1 MKKLLALLLALVLVA
16 GLAACGGGTTPDPT
30 PEPAQETTPAPAPA
44 ETADEDDANEGPF
57 NIPVIIKA
65 TDSDYWQILASGAL
79 RFAAENPDLANVTI
93 LGPPSEIDIDQQVT
107 ILENTIATNPDAIV
121 IASTSSVATVPAIEQ
136 AMNMGI
142 PVITLDNRVET
153 DNFTSFLATNHGLA
167 SGLAAERMYETWLE
181 EGIDPS
187 GQSVMVISS
196 VAGTAVNTARTNGFI
211 DRMREL
217 VPDINVLETQFADND
232 IARAMDIALG
242 SISANPNL
250 IGIFGDNNHM
260 GVGIALAIE
269 ELNRP
274 DIVTFAFDANL
285 EQVNAI
291 HAGWLTGIVVQDPFG
306 MGFNGVDFAVRTI
319 LGETVTWEVVV
330 PTTLVTLANVNDAD
344 IQEMLS
350 YHLPS

>member
-1 MKKLLALLLALVLVA
+1 MKKLLSLLAIVA
-16 GLAACGGGTTPDPT
+16 LFAACGNGGNQ
-30 PEPAQETTPAPAPA
+30 AAPAA
-44 ETADEDDANEGPF
+44 GTADATSEGPF

-79 RFAAENPDLANVTI
+79 RFADENPDLVNVTI
-93 LGPPSEIDIDQQVT
+93 LGPPSEIDIDMQVT
-107 ILENTIATNPDAIV
+107 ILENAIATNPDAIV

-153 DNFTSFLATNHGLA
+153 DNFVSFLATDHGLA
-167 SGLAAERMYETWLE
+167 SGLVAERMVQMWET
-181 EGIDPS
+181 EGVDPS

-217 VPDINVLETQFADND
+217 VPDINVLETQFANND
-232 IARAMDIALG
+232 IAVAMDIALG
-242 SISANPNL
+242 SIAANPNL

-274 DIVTFAFDANL
+274 DIITYAFDANI

-291 HAGWLTGIVVQDPFG
+291 REGWLDGIVVQDPFG
-306 MGFNGVDFAVRTI
+306 MGYNGVDFAVRTI
-319 LGETVTWEVVV
+319 QGQSVPQIVVV
-330 PTTLVTLANVNDAD
+330 DTTLVSIANLDNAD

-350 YHLPS
+350 YHLPN

>member
-1 MKKLLALLLALVLVA
+1 MKKFLAFLLALLLVFT
-16 GLAACGGGTTPDPT
+16 LAACGNGT
-30 PEPAQETTPAPAPA
+30 PEPEAPAVATPTPAPQETPA
-44 ETADEDDANEGPF
+44 EEPGDDTPEGPF

-79 RFAAENPDLANVTI
+79 AFAAENADLVNVTI

-107 ILENTIATNPDAIV
+107 ILENAIATGPDAIV

-153 DNFTSFLATNHGLA
+153 DNFTSFLATDHGLA
-167 SGLAAERMYETWLE
+167 SGLAAERMYETWQA

-211 DRMREL
+211 NRMREL
-217 VPDINVLETQFADND
+217 VPDINVLETQYADND

-242 SISANPNL
+242 SISANADL

-269 ELNRP
+269 EMNRP
-274 DIVTFAFDANL
+274 DIVTFAFDANI

-291 HAGWLTGIVVQDPFG
+291 RAGWLNGIVVQDPFG

-330 PTTLVTLANVNDAD
+330 PTTLVTTANIDDAD

>member
-1 MKKLLALLLALVLVA
+1 MKKYFAILLALLLIFT
-16 GLAACGGGTTPDPT
+16 LAACGNGT
-30 PEPAQETTPAPAPA
+30 PEPPQETPAPPTQEAPQEDPTDDAPA
-44 ETADEDDANEGPF
+44 GPF

-79 RFAAENPDLANVTI
+79 AFAAENPDLVNVTI

-107 ILENTIATNPDAIV
+107 ILENAIATGPDAIV

-136 AMNMGI
+136 AMNMNI

-153 DNFTSFLATNHGLA
+153 DSFTSFLATDHGLA
-167 SGLAAERMYETWLE
+167 SGLAAERMYETWRE

-211 DRMREL
+211 ERMREL
-217 VPDINVLETQFADND
+217 VPDINVLETQYADND

-242 SISANPNL
+242 SISANADL

-291 HAGWLTGIVVQDPFG
+291 HAGWLNGIVVQDPFG
-306 MGFNGVDFAVRTI
+306 MGFNGVDFAIRTI
-319 LGETVTWEVVV
+319 MGETVTWEVVV
-330 PTTLVTLANVNDAD
+330 PTTLVTLANINDAD